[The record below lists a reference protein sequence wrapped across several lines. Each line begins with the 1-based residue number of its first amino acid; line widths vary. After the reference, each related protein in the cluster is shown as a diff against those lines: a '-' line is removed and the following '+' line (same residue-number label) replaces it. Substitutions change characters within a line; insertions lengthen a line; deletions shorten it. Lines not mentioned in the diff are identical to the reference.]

1 MCGARGSIGTLGC
14 LREALRMP
22 GIDCGEAR
30 LPIAPLPDSQRV
42 CFREEL
48 AAVDFEELAVM

>member
-1 MCGARGSIGTLGC
+1 
-14 LREALRMP
+14 MP